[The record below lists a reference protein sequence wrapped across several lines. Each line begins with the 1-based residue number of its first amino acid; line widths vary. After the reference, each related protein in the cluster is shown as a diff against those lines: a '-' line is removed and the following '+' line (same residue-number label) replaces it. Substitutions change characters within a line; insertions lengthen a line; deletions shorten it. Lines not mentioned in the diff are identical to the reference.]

1 MIAAVAVAETGMES
15 QLLIAGIGGHTV
27 GIRVGQVLQ
36 ILEDREL
43 GPVPRAPGAVVGV
56 FNLRG
61 RVVTAI
67 DLRARLG
74 LAPVAH
80 DHRHTLVVVT
90 AGTHLYALRVDGVA
104 GLTDLPDSGMERLP
118 STIAPEWREIFLG
131 LFRLGEHLVL
141 VLDLERV
148 LDFGPVPAQ

>member
-1 MIAAVAVAETGMES
+1 MG
-15 QLLIAGIGGHTV
+15 LLTAGVGGQTV
-27 GIRVGQVLQ
+27 GLPVKQVSQ
-36 ILEDREL
+36 ILEGRTL
-43 GPVPRAPGAVVGV
+43 SPVPGAPYGIAGV

-74 LAPVAH
+74 LSPTPR
-80 DHRHTLVVVT
+80 DHRHNLVVVS
-90 AGTHLYALRVDGVA
+90 AGSHVYALQVDEVGSLVGLPASGV
-104 GLTDLPDSGMERLP
+104 ERLP

-131 LFRLGEHLVL
+131 LFRLGERLVL

-148 LDFGPVPAQ
+148 LDFGPVPAH